1 MLAQF
6 PEVAKLGEGGIED
19 VLKLWAGLGYYAR
32 ARHLHACARAV
43 AARGAFPDRE
53 EELKELPGVGPYTAA
68 AIAAIAFHRKAS
80 PVDGNDER
88 PVTRLFAIEQ
98 QLPNAKPAILR
109 LAAEPTPP
117 RRPSAV
123 PPAL

>member
-32 ARHLHACARAV
+32 ARHLHACARFV

-68 AIAAIAFHRKAS
+68 AIAAIAFNRKAS
-80 PVDGNDER
+80 PVDGNVER
-88 PVTRLFAIEQ
+88 GVARLFAVEQ
-98 QLPNAKPAILR
+98 DLPNANPPIRRLPADR
-109 LAAEPTPP
+109 TP
-117 RRPSAV
+117 A
-123 PPAL
+123 

>member
-19 VLKLWAGLGYYAR
+19 VLKLWAGLGSSA
-32 ARHLHACARAV
+32 AAGHHHACARAV

-68 AIAAIAFHRKAS
+68 AIAAIAFNRKAS
-80 PVDGNDER
+80 PVDGNIER
-88 PVTRLFAIEQ
+88 VVTRLFAVEQ
-98 QLPNAKPAILR
+98 ELPNAKPAIRR
-109 LAAEPTPP
+109 LAADLTPV
-117 RRPSAV
+117 RRPGDFG
-123 PPAL
+123 